1 MNGFFVTGT
10 DTGVGKTTVTS
21 AIARRGR
28 ALGLRMF
35 AFKPVETGCE
45 RSGALGPDQA
55 ALCEAAGGWQQ
66 GPLRGIYQLASPVA
80 PAVAAE
86 EERRTIDLA
95 EIEARAREGATQADV
110 TLVEGAGGWRVPV
123 TPTED
128 IGGVA
133 KRLGLPVIVVA
144 RASLGTIN
152 HSVLTLEAVQ
162 RDGCSVAALV
172 MSRRPDEDPAFAQSN
187 AQQIARWW
195 KGLVLTYEGDDN
207 ALDPLFHMKKF

>member
-10 DTGVGKTTVTS
+10 DTGVGKTTVTA

-45 RSGALGPDQA
+45 RGALGPDQT
-55 ALCEAAGGWQQ
+55 ALCDAAGGWQQ

-86 EERRTIDLA
+86 EEGRTIDLG
-95 EIEARAREGATQADV
+95 EIEARALEGAGQADV
-110 TLVEGAGGWRVPV
+110 TVVEGAGGWRVPV
-123 TPTED
+123 TSRED
-128 IGGVA
+128 IGGLA
-133 KRLGLPVIVVA
+133 RRLGLPVIIVA

-152 HSVLTLEAVQ
+152 HSVLTLEAVE

-172 MSRRPDEDPAFAQSN
+172 MSRRPDEDPAFAHSN

-195 KGLVLTYEGDDN
+195 NGLVLTYEGDDA
-207 ALDPLFHMKKF
+207 ALDPLFRMKKS